1 MPMQTRFE
9 RDVQKVVDEKMNLDP
24 EGIAARLDT
33 MEGQIAGKANINHT
47 HSIAQVNGLS
57 EALNDKAN
65 ASSVA
70 TLTTRV
76 NTAENDIDAL
86 STDVGDL
93 STDVAAL
100 SVNVSNK
107 ANIVG
112 GAVQLTVYAS
122 TALPG
127 VSPAGRLVFVSDLKV
142 LAVSDGTSWLNTQT
156 GAAI

>member
-24 EGIAARLDT
+24 EGIAARLDA
-33 MEGQIAGKANINHT
+33 METQISGKANINHT

-57 EALNDKAN
+57 EALNDKASV
-65 ASSVA
+65 SSVT
-70 TLTTRV
+70 TLATRV
-76 NTAENDIDAL
+76 GSAENDID
-86 STDVGDL
+86 DL
-93 STDVAAL
+93 STEVAAL
-100 SVNVSNK
+100 SANVADK
-107 ANIVG
+107 ANIVS

-122 TALPG
+122 TALPA

-142 LAVSDGTSWLNTQT
+142 LAVSDGTNWLNTQT